1 MHSMWRIRPVQD
13 DVCPSWV
20 FIALIQVT
28 KIIHFVCFV
37 FCVLCFVFC
46 FFSQKNI
53 NLKKSWKI
61 YFIYFL
67 HNFSSSPLPLLSHPI
82 LSSSPRLVAH
92 ERSTLEK
99 DPGRRKDMQII
110 VRRGT
115 KFLVHKI
122 GRMFSMQH
130 CVYYHC
136 RMNGSATNEQQDLSP
151 MHLCPVCLRK
161 LMVRLVFLV
170 FVFLVFVFLVLLHC
184 FSFKTL

>member
-1 MHSMWRIRPVQD
+1 M
-13 DVCPSWV
+13 
-20 FIALIQVT
+20 
-28 KIIHFVCFV
+28 
-37 FCVLCFVFC
+37 FCVLCFVFSLLC
-46 FFSQKNI
+46 DDSQ
-53 NLKKSWKI
+53 
-61 YFIYFL
+61 FL
-67 HNFSSSPLPLLSHPI
+67 LLSSPLSSPTPPL